1 VDGWPPAGPAPVR
14 PRGLVAVPGLYRFRC
29 FQIRK
34 AWIRGEDETLQ
45 EIESILRD
53 QKPILRQRF
62 KVKEIGIFGSFVRGE
77 QKDTSDLD
85 LLIDFEEPIGL
96 IRYVGLQNYLS
107 DKIGERVDLI
117 TKSGLKPRISGHI
130 LKEVIYV

>member
-1 VDGWPPAGPAPVR
+1 M
-14 PRGLVAVPGLYRFRC
+14 
-29 FQIRK
+29 K
-34 AWIRGEDETLQ
+34 TLQ
-45 EIESILRD
+45 EIESIIRD
-53 QKPILRQRF
+53 EKPILRCRF

-77 QKDTSDLD
+77 QKDSSDLD
-85 LLIDFEEPIGL
+85 LLIDFEEPPGL

-117 TKSGLKPRISGHI
+117 TKSGLKPRIGGHI

>member
-1 VDGWPPAGPAPVR
+1 M
-14 PRGLVAVPGLYRFRC
+14 
-29 FQIRK
+29 K
-34 AWIRGEDETLQ
+34 TLH

-85 LLIDFEEPIGL
+85 L
-96 IRYVGLQNYLS
+96 QNYAEEFIKYMTFNKFANYKNTVLS
-107 DKIGERVDLI
+107 VTKCIEIVGEATKHIPSSVRERYTEIPWQEADPEAALLI
-117 TKSGLKPRISGHI
+117 ALEEDCKGGGWRLCA
-130 LKEVIYV
+130 VQ